1 MFFLETVCLA
11 ILSRLHRALTFPNS
25 QSGPDRGPPW
35 PLPSCSQP
43 AVPPHCP
50 PYTLPVWSPCFPEP
64 YRLLPVAGL
73 QWAAWRTGCKVAF
86 LSGLS
91 ENALCWHFQITA
103 PPTPGP
109 LHRPS
114 SPRELPLGFP
124 RPTSLFSLSS
134 QLPVLSLLY
143 SPPPLPQAPG
153 EQSCS
158 AEGSSRLCG
167 GKGSPPSL
175 PSGSSLNPRCTHGAG
190 QVPSRSGSAQLGTAM
205 AITSFLLSALR
216 VLWGGGPLSCSL
228 GLRPGPGFLVLPVS
242 FFQPLPPGLPPICCP
257 SQYRFLPGSLSSPG
271 LGAVLLN
278 ELSCVGLR
286 TPRPTPTQVHP
297 VWDRL
302 LWGARPRNLRISVA
316 EAVKARGV
324 GGTWQGWGGGEGNKP
339 WALGEQG
346 D

>member
-91 ENALCWHFQITA
+91 ENALCWHFQIMA

-143 SPPPLPQAPG
+143 SPPPCPKPQ
-153 EQSCS
+153 E
-158 AEGSSRLCG
+158 SR
-167 GKGSPPSL
+167 
-175 PSGSSLNPRCTHGAG
+175 
-190 QVPSRSGSAQLGTAM
+190 
-205 AITSFLLSALR
+205 
-216 VLWGGGPLSCSL
+216 
-228 GLRPGPGFLVLPVS
+228 
-242 FFQPLPPGLPPICCP
+242 
-257 SQYRFLPGSLSSPG
+257 
-271 LGAVLLN
+271 AVLL
-278 ELSCVGLR
+278 R
-286 TPRPTPTQVHP
+286 
-297 VWDRL
+297 
-302 LWGARPRNLRISVA
+302 ARAASVEGRA
-316 EAVKARGV
+316 ALPLCPQEA
-324 GGTWQGWGGGEGNKP
+324 
-339 WALGEQG
+339 L
-346 D
+346 